1 LRISSN
7 FLKQSGLPSLSW
19 LTSHGA
25 LLQEAQ
31 WIGKTLSPGV
41 INTSVARLRTNL
53 IVDDGA

>member
-41 INTSVARLRTNL
+41 IKTSVARLRTDL
-53 IVDDGA
+53 IV